1 MKLRR
6 YRQFRDYLKK
16 VEMMLNETIWILHRN
31 CQMEQLKRQD
41 EGGNNIQR
49 SKKRAADASENGGS
63 DAKRSRQII
72 DKLSKKSMFRQAS
85 RTGICLVSAF
95 SRSQLPVT
103 RSLQPLS
110 IKTVE
115 ERIKLVL
122 SLYDKIDPNKLT
134 MDSDFFK
141 DLGLDSL
148 DHVEVIMA
156 IEDEFGFEIPDGDS
170 DRLKTPKDIFRYICD
185 KEDVYE

>member
-1 MKLRR
+1 MI
-6 YRQFRDYLKK
+6 FLKK
-16 VEMMLNETIWILHRN
+16 YLFLGDSKILSTLIQTSRIGFT
-31 CQMEQLKRQD
+31 QSARFSAVATA
-41 EGGNNIQR
+41 NN
-49 SKKRAADASENGGS
+49 SN
-63 DAKRSRQII
+63 
-72 DKLSKKSMFRQAS
+72 LSGQAS
-85 RTGICLVSAF
+85 RTGIYYNKQQKWNKALEQNRFYSAK
-95 SRSQLPVT
+95 
-103 RSLQPLS
+103 QPLS
-110 IKTVE
+110 IKTVG

-148 DHVEVIMA
+148 DHVEIIMA